1 VSLTIEDAKK
11 IVAAAQEHARSL
23 DCKVTVAVADT
34 SGRLIYLERM
44 DGAHPIGSN
53 IAPSKACGSAVIRRD
68 GHEIRKV
75 YDERRPNYDALVGWM
90 HAPMYPGGGSV
101 PVLKAGE
108 HVGAVG
114 CSGCPNDRLDHEC
127 VVAGAA
133 AIGSHYGQEVRV

>member
-75 YDERRPNYDALVGWM
+75 CRRRRCRDREPLW
-90 HAPMYPGGGSV
+90 PRGSCV
-101 PVLKAGE
+101 I
-108 HVGAVG
+108 
-114 CSGCPNDRLDHEC
+114 SGPSP
-127 VVAGAA
+127 AF
-133 AIGSHYGQEVRV
+133 